1 MLYHLAASFIFHASI
16 CFFFSEYFDLRNKF
30 PSGKSET
37 ADVWSSEAQRL
48 EKKCEKYRNSRNL
61 CIFRIPDEIHI
72 ELIDNFKV
80 IQVACKGKLVEIE
93 RVSPQWST
101 SFQKVIN
108 ALKCPTCK
116 LIWHSPVENLEAVG
130 KLGRAG
136 TEFCK
141 TALKFHMI

>member
-1 MLYHLAASFIFHASI
+1 MLYHHAGSFIFHASI
-16 CFFFSEYFDLRNKF
+16 CFFFRIFRSSQQISVRKVRNCR
-30 PSGKSET
+30 
-37 ADVWSSEAQRL
+37 RL
-48 EKKCEKYRNSRNL
+48 ELRSSTSGEEN
-61 CIFRIPDEIHI
+61 DEIHI
-72 ELIDNFKV
+72 ELVDNFKV

-108 ALKCPTCK
+108 ALKCPTCT
-116 LIWHSPVENLEAVG
+116 LIWHSPVEFLEAVG